1 MHQEIAGG
9 REPDGAGGERMT
21 IPKDDPFYKIIDYLN
36 ENGMQGETT
45 YWKMPDGVMEVY
57 WHLGWNKRMLH
68 VRELPEESQ
77 P

>member
-1 MHQEIAGG
+1 M
-9 REPDGAGGERMT
+9 
-21 IPKDDPFYKIIDYLN
+21 KILFNRIVILA
-36 ENGMQGETT
+36 
-45 YWKMPDGVMEVY
+45 GVMEVY